1 MPDYPTEKFERTL
14 VIIKPDALQRA
25 LVGEVI
31 RRFEQKGLKIIGL
44 KMLQIGEESARRH
57 YAMHQGKP
65 FYEPLVRYMT
75 SGPCVVMA
83 VEGMEAIGVARRLA
97 GKTFGA
103 EAEPGTIRGDLALS
117 YRFNVV
123 HCADSKESA
132 EREIPLFFQEGDLLE
147 YEVRNYPWVYDFS
160 TGEAV

>member
-1 MPDYPTEKFERTL
+1 VPDYPTEKFEKTL
-14 VIIKPDALQRA
+14 VLVKPDALQRG

-31 RRFEQKGLKIIGL
+31 RRFERKGLKIIGL
-44 KMLQIGEESARRH
+44 KMLRMSEDAARKH
-57 YAMHQGKP
+57 YEVHEGKP

-75 SGPCVVMA
+75 SGPCVAMA
-83 VEGMEAIGVARRLA
+83 VEGMKAVDVARKLA

-103 EAEPGTIRGDLALS
+103 DAEPGTVRGDLALS

-132 EREIPLFFQEGDLLE
+132 EREMPLFFGKDELMD
-147 YEVRNYPWVYDFS
+147 YEMHNYPWVYDFS